1 MLGESERILLVS
13 EKLSQY
19 QNKRR
24 VPAETKAEV
33 AELLKENSYSFLQK
47 RFGICYKTLKSWEQ
61 EYSFEQTFIPL
72 PEVKKNESV
81 KLDLKLSRSINDTWS
96 VEGNLSL
103 VDWQRMINLLEGI
116 R

>member
-1 MLGESERILLVS
+1 MLEESERILAIS
-13 EKLSQY
+13 EKISQY

-24 VPAETKAEV
+24 VPPETKAAV
-33 AELLKENSYSFLQK
+33 AELLKDNSYSFLQK
-47 RFGICYKTLKSWEQ
+47 RFGVCYKTLKSWEQ
-61 EYSFEQTFIPL
+61 EYSFAQTFIPL

-103 VDWQRMINLLEGI
+103 RDWQRMVNLLEGI